1 MTFDP
6 ARPFGISAALTTPF
20 TAAGNVDN
28 DLLVRHVQ
36 HVLEQGCTSVTL
48 GGTTGEGPSLSQAE
62 KVSAHNAMTAAGVP
76 ADKIVFAIIESSL
89 PNAVACA
96 REAAD
101 LGSSHILLAPPFYF
115 KGVADDGQL
124 AWFRTLLNEIAT
136 SGLKVILYHIPQV
149 TAAPVTPDMVAELKK
164 DFPTLI
170 TGVKDSAGNWENTEE
185 LLKRFADLDIL
196 IGDERLLA
204 KGVALGAAGAISG
217 VANFRPDL
225 LTAILAGK
233 PTDARLP
240 ELVEALLQY
249 PVTPAVKALVGHL
262 GNDQSWLAARAPLA
276 RLAPAQYQALAQ
288 RYDEL
293 FASPTR

>member
-1 MTFDP
+1 MTFDTT
-6 ARPFGISAALTTPF
+6 RPFGISAALTTPF
-20 TAAGNVDN
+20 TAAGTVDN

-36 HVLEQGCTSVTL
+36 HVLELGCTSVTL
-48 GGTTGEGPSLSQAE
+48 GGTTGEGPSLSQDE
-62 KVSAHNAMTAAGVP
+62 KVSAHNAMTAAGIP
-76 ADKIVFAIIESSL
+76 AEKIVFAIIESSL
-89 PNAVACA
+89 TNAVAFA
-96 REAAD
+96 RQAAD
-101 LGSSHILLAPPFYF
+101 LGSKHILLAPPYYF

-124 AWFRTLLNEIAT
+124 GWFRALLTAIAT

-149 TAAPVTPDMVAELKK
+149 TAAAVTPDMVATLKAE
-164 DFPTLI
+164 FPTLI

-204 KGVALGAAGAISG
+204 RGVTLGAAGAISG

-233 PTDARLP
+233 PADERLP
-240 ELVEALLQY
+240 ELVEAILQY

-262 GNDQSWLAARAPLA
+262 GNDQSWRAARAPLA
-276 RLAPAQYQALAQ
+276 ALSTAQYQALAQ
-288 RYDEL
+288 RYDDL